1 MTQTMPRI
9 SAPSATPSS
18 WPAPK
23 HIPALDGIRA
33 IAVIGV
39 LIFHG
44 SAAWLPG
51 GFLGVDVFFV
61 LSGFLITSILLTE
74 MRQYGRINF
83 GQFYLRR
90 ARRLLP
96 ALFLV
101 LAFTA
106 VLVLL
111 FAHDAAERFR
121 SDVIPALTYVTNWAN
136 IFGGQSYFEA
146 TGRPPMLLHLWSLA
160 IEEQFYVI
168 WPAVLFFAYRWRGRG
183 GVRRVAVIG
192 AVVSTLLMTVLSFV
206 LNMPGEAD
214 PSRLYFGTDTHA
226 MGILAGAALAT
237 VWRPSALPRKL
248 PPAPT
253 AILTAIGAA
262 ALGAIIWSYANVA
275 ESSTLLFRGGF
286 LVFSVACVVLIAV
299 ASHPAVSASRVL
311 GTQPLRYL
319 GERSYGLY
327 LWHWPIFMVLRPGID
342 IGLTGLPAFILQMAL
357 TMLLAELSYRYVE
370 MPVRDGALGRVWQQ
384 WRDEGFPF
392 ALGRVVI
399 ITAACFTLI
408 AGLTIGV
415 RSIAP
420 IDASTY
426 LGGATAVGD
435 EVLTPSGPNPD
446 ATSGSA
452 DGSQST
458 TTADGSTSS
467 VDGGSQTAGPGVDLN
482 TLKVTAVG
490 DSVMLGARVA
500 VERDLPKATLDA
512 AVSRQATEMYQRIR
526 QRKAAGKLAPVVV
539 IHAGTNGPAYKQ
551 DLFPMLRDLSD
562 RQRVVLVSTHM
573 PNKWMADSNNSIQ
586 AAAAEFPNVRVAD
599 WAAASEG
606 HREYFVFDGT
616 HLTMAGGRAYAAT
629 ISDALTAP

>member
-9 SAPSATPSS
+9 SAPSAPPSS

-33 IAVIGV
+33 IAVLGV
-39 LIFHG
+39 LVFHG
-44 SAAWLPG
+44 SATWLPG

-74 MRQYGRINF
+74 MRQYGRIKF

-121 SDVIPALTYVTNWAN
+121 TDVLPALTYVTNWAN

-183 GVRRVAVIG
+183 GVRRVAIIG
-192 AVVSTLLMTVLSFV
+192 AIVSTLLMTVLSFV
-206 LNMPGEAD
+206 MNMPGEAD

-237 VWRPSALPRKL
+237 VWRPSALPRRL
-248 PPAPT
+248 ALAPT
-253 AILTAIGAA
+253 AILTAIGAG
-262 ALGAIIWSYANVA
+262 ALAAIIWSYANVA
-275 ESSTLLFRGGF
+275 EGSTLLFRGGF
-286 LVFSVACVVLIAV
+286 LIFSVACAVLIAV
-299 ASHPAVSASRVL
+299 ASHPAVSASRIL
-311 GTQPLRYL
+311 GMQPLRYL

-342 IGLTGLPAFILQMAL
+342 IGWTGLAAFILQMSL
-357 TMLLAELSYRYVE
+357 TLLLAELSYRYVE
-370 MPVRDGALGRVWQQ
+370 MPVRDGALGRIWQQ
-384 WRDEGFPF
+384 WRSEGIPF
-392 ALGRVVI
+392 AIGRVAIV
-399 ITAACFTLI
+399 AAASFTLI
-408 AGLTIGV
+408 AGLTMGV
-415 RSIAP
+415 RSITP
-420 IDASTY
+420 VDASTY

-435 EVLTPSGPNPD
+435 EVLTPQQPSTESG
-446 ATSGSA
+446 TA

-458 TTADGSTSS
+458 NGTDSNVADP
-467 VDGGSQTAGPGVDLN
+467 SQVVGPGADLN

-526 QRKAAGKLAPVVV
+526 QRKAAGKLASVVV

-551 DLFPMLRDLSD
+551 DLFPLLRDLSD

-586 AAAAEFPNVRVAD
+586 AAAAQFPNVRVAD
-599 WAAASEG
+599 WAAASDG

-629 ISDALTAP
+629 IGDAITAP